1 MENKMQLV
9 GHYSF
14 QSKDKQN
21 TFFVI
26 QCLATEKKQNN
37 GLKSVLVS
45 IFVEATEFAEI
56 AAMDYGSELTV
67 QSTINFETGKASHKI
82 IL

>member
-9 GHYSF
+9 GHYNF
-14 QSKDKQN
+14 QSKDKKN
-21 TFFVI
+21 TYFVI

-37 GLKSVLVS
+37 GLKSVLVT
-45 IFVEATEFAEI
+45 IFVDAGEYAEI
-56 AAMDYGSELTV
+56 AAMDFGAELIV
-67 QSTINFETGKASHKI
+67 QTSINFETNKPSHKI